1 MMVKVSREQMN
12 KDEKNILAALQNNA
26 QESIDMLAKR
36 CGFSRQKVWR
46 IVKRLEKT
54 RLIWGYSAVIDEKKN
69 NLNHYTLL
77 VKRTSKKLDDKTIDI
92 ITSRK
97 LEDIVASLGTTVEN
111 SYYVNGEYDWII
123 TFTAHNLVQAKKFC
137 ESLLALHPGVIEKT
151 VLLETLFF
159 VKNHYILNPES
170 KKLREFL

>member
-1 MMVKVSREQMN
+1 MD
-12 KDEKNILAALQNNA
+12 KDEKIILAELQNNA

-54 RLIWGYSAVIDEKKN
+54 RLIWGYTAIIDEKKN
-69 NLNHYTLL
+69 DMNHYTLL
-77 VKRTSKKLDDKTIDI
+77 IKRTTKKLDEKTIDI

-97 LEDIVASLGTTVEN
+97 IENNGTNIGVTIEN

-123 TFTAHNLVQAKKFC
+123 TFTARDLILAKKFC
-137 ESLLALHPGVIEKT
+137 EMLLALHPGVIEKT
-151 VLLETLFF
+151 ILLETLFSI
-159 VKNHYILNPES
+159 KNHYILNPES
-170 KKLREFL
+170 KKLREFI

>member
-1 MMVKVSREQMN
+1 MVKVSREQMS
-12 KDEKNILAALQNNA
+12 KDEKIILAELQNNA

-54 RLIWGYSAVIDEKKN
+54 RLIWGYSAIIDEKKN
-69 NLNHYTLL
+69 DMNHYTLL
-77 VKRTSKKLDDKTIDI
+77 VKRTTKKLDEKTVDI

-97 LEDIVASLGTTVEN
+97 LEDIVATIGVTIEN

-123 TFTAHNLVQAKKFC
+123 TFTAQDLVHAKKFC
-137 ESLLALHPGVIEKT
+137 ESLLALHAGVIEKT
-151 VLLETLFF
+151 ILLETLFI
-159 VKNHYILNPES
+159 VKNHYVLNPES

>member
-1 MMVKVSREQMN
+1 MVKVSREQMN
-12 KDEKNILAALQNNA
+12 KDEKIILAELQNNA

-54 RLIWGYSAVIDEKKN
+54 RLIWGYSAIIDEKKN
-69 NLNHYTLL
+69 DMDHYTLL
-77 VKRTSKKLDDKTIDI
+77 IKRTTKRLDEKTIDI

-97 LEDIVASLGTTVEN
+97 LEDIVGSLGATIEN

-123 TFTAHNLVQAKKFC
+123 TFTAADIVHAKKFC
-137 ESLLALHPGVIEKT
+137 ESLLALHAGVIEKT
-151 VLLETLFF
+151 ILLETLFF

>member
-1 MMVKVSREQMN
+1 MVKVSRAQMD
-12 KDEKNILAALQNNA
+12 KDEKIILAELENNA

-54 RLIWGYSAVIDEKKN
+54 RLIWGYSAIIDEKKN
-69 NLNHYTLL
+69 EMNHYTVLI
-77 VKRTSKKLDDKTIDI
+77 KRTTKKLDEKTVDI

-97 LEDIVASLGTTVEN
+97 LESIVANIGATIEN

-123 TFTAHNLVQAKKFC
+123 TFTSQNLVQAKKLC

-151 VLLETLFF
+151 TLLETLF
-159 VKNHYILNPES
+159 VIKNHYILNPES

>member
-1 MMVKVSREQMN
+1 MVKVSREQMN
-12 KDEKNILAALQNNA
+12 KDEKIILAELQKNA

-54 RLIWGYSAVIDEKKN
+54 RLIWGYSAIIDEKKN
-69 NLNHYTLL
+69 DMNHYTILI
-77 VKRTSKKLDDKTIDI
+77 KRTTKKLDEKTIDI

-97 LEDIVASLGTTVEN
+97 LEDIVESIGATIEN

-123 TFTAHNLVQAKKFC
+123 TFTAWNLVQAKKFC
-137 ESLLALHPGVIEKT
+137 ESLLALHAGVIEKT
-151 VLLETLFF
+151 ILLETLFA
-159 VKNHYILNPES
+159 VKSHYILNPES

>member
-1 MMVKVSREQMN
+1 MVKVSKEQMN
-12 KDEKNILAALQNNA
+12 KDEKIILAELQNDA

-54 RLIWGYSAVIDEKKN
+54 RLIWGYSAIIDEKKN
-69 NLNHYTLL
+69 DMNHYTLL
-77 VKRTSKKLDDKTIDI
+77 IKRTTKRLDEKTIDI

-97 LEDIVASLGTTVEN
+97 LEDIVASLGATIEN

-123 TFTAHNLVQAKKFC
+123 TFTAADIVKAKKFC
-137 ESLLALHPGVIEKT
+137 ESLLALHAGVIEKT
-151 VLLETLFF
+151 ILLETLFF
-159 VKNHYILNPES
+159 IKNHYILNPES

>member
-1 MMVKVSREQMN
+1 MVKVSREQMN
-12 KDEKNILAALQNNA
+12 KDEKIILAELQNNA

-54 RLIWGYSAVIDEKKN
+54 RLIWGYSAIIDEKKN
-69 NLNHYTLL
+69 DMNHYTLL
-77 VKRTSKKLDDKTIDI
+77 VKRTTKRLDEKTVDI

-97 LEDIVASLGTTVEN
+97 LEDIVASIGVTIEN

-123 TFTAHNLVQAKKFC
+123 TFTARDLMQAKKFC
-137 ESLLALHPGVIEKT
+137 ESLLALHAGVIEKT
-151 VLLETLFF
+151 ILLETLFI
-159 VKNHYILNPES
+159 VKNHYVLNPES

>member
-1 MMVKVSREQMN
+1 MD
-12 KDEKNILAALQNNA
+12 KDEKIILAELENNA

-54 RLIWGYSAVIDEKKN
+54 RLIWGYSAIIDEKKN
-69 NLNHYTLL
+69 EMNHYTVLI
-77 VKRTSKKLDDKTIDI
+77 KRTTKKLDEKTVDI

-97 LEDIVASLGTTVEN
+97 LESIVANIGATIEN

-123 TFTAHNLVQAKKFC
+123 TFTSQNLVQAKKLC

-151 VLLETLFF
+151 TLLETLF
-159 VKNHYILNPES
+159 VIKNHYILNPES

>member
-1 MMVKVSREQMN
+1 MVKVSREQMD
-12 KDEKNILAALQNNA
+12 KDEKRILAALQKNA

-54 RLIWGYSAVIDEKKN
+54 RLIWGYSAIIDEKKN
-69 NLNHYTLL
+69 DLNHYTLL
-77 VKRTSKKLDDKTIDI
+77 IKRTTKRLDEKTIDI
-92 ITSRK
+92 ITTRK
-97 LEDIVASLGTTVEN
+97 LEDIVEGLGATVEN

-123 TFTAHNLVQAKKFC
+123 TFTVADIIQAKKFC
-137 ESLLALHPGVIEKT
+137 ESLLSLHAGVIEKT
-151 VLLETLFF
+151 ILLETLFV

-170 KKLREFL
+170 KQLREFL

>member
-1 MMVKVSREQMN
+1 MVKVSREQMN
-12 KDEKNILAALQNNA
+12 KDEKIILAELQNNA

-54 RLIWGYSAVIDEKKN
+54 RLIWGYSAIIDEKKN
-69 NLNHYTLL
+69 DMNHYTLL
-77 VKRTSKKLDDKTIDI
+77 VKRTTKKLDEKTVDI

-97 LEDIVASLGTTVEN
+97 LEDIVASIEVTIEN

-123 TFTAHNLVQAKKFC
+123 TFTARDLMQAKKFC
-137 ESLLALHPGVIEKT
+137 ESLLALHAGVIEKT
-151 VLLETLFF
+151 ILLETLFI
-159 VKNHYILNPES
+159 VKNHYVLNPES

>member
-1 MMVKVSREQMN
+1 MVKVSREQMD
-12 KDEKNILAALQNNA
+12 KDEKKILAELQKNA

-46 IVKRLEKT
+46 IVKRLEKS
-54 RLIWGYSAVIDEKKN
+54 RLIWGYSAIIDDKKN
-69 NLNHYTLL
+69 DMNHYTLL
-77 VKRTSKKLDDKTIDI
+77 VKRSTKKLDEKTIDI

-97 LEDIVASLGTTVEN
+97 LEDIVGNIGATIEN
-111 SYYVNGEYDWII
+111 SYYVNGEYDWVI
-123 TFTAHNLVQAKKFC
+123 TFTARNIVQAKKFC

-170 KKLREFL
+170 KKLRDFL

>member
-1 MMVKVSREQMN
+1 MVKVSREQMN
-12 KDEKNILAALQNNA
+12 KDEKIILAELQNNA

-54 RLIWGYSAVIDEKKN
+54 RLIWGYSAIIDEKKN
-69 NLNHYTLL
+69 DMNHYTLL
-77 VKRTSKKLDDKTIDI
+77 VKRTTKRLDEKTVDI

-97 LEDIVASLGTTVEN
+97 LEDIVESIGVTLEN

-123 TFTAHNLVQAKKFC
+123 TFTARDLMQAKKFC
-137 ESLLALHPGVIEKT
+137 ESLLALHAGVIEKT
-151 VLLETLFF
+151 ILLETLFI
-159 VKNHYILNPES
+159 VKNHYVLNPES

>member
-1 MMVKVSREQMN
+1 MVKVSREQMN
-12 KDEKNILAALQNNA
+12 KDEKIILAELQNNA

-54 RLIWGYSAVIDEKKN
+54 RLIWGYSAIIDEKKN
-69 NLNHYTLL
+69 DMNHYTLL
-77 VKRTSKKLDDKTIDI
+77 VKRTTKRLDEKTVDI

-97 LEDIVASLGTTVEN
+97 LEDIVESIGVTIEN

-123 TFTAHNLVQAKKFC
+123 TFTARDLMQAKKFC
-137 ESLLALHPGVIEKT
+137 ESLLALHAGVIEKT
-151 VLLETLFF
+151 ILLETLFI
-159 VKNHYILNPES
+159 VKNHYVLNPES

>member
-1 MMVKVSREQMN
+1 MVKVSREQMN
-12 KDEKNILAALQNNA
+12 KDEKIILAELQNNA

-54 RLIWGYSAVIDEKKN
+54 RLIWGYSAIIDEKKN
-69 NLNHYTLL
+69 DMNHYTLL
-77 VKRTSKKLDDKTIDI
+77 VKRTTKKLDEKTVDI

-97 LEDIVASLGTTVEN
+97 LEDIVASIGVTIEN

-123 TFTAHNLVQAKKFC
+123 TFTARDLMQAKKFC
-137 ESLLALHPGVIEKT
+137 ESLLTLHAGVIEKT
-151 VLLETLFF
+151 ILLETLFI
-159 VKNHYILNPES
+159 VKNHYVLNPES

>member
-1 MMVKVSREQMN
+1 MVKVSREQMN
-12 KDEKNILAALQNNA
+12 KDEKIILAELQNNA

-54 RLIWGYSAVIDEKKN
+54 RLIWGYSAIIDEKKN
-69 NLNHYTLL
+69 DMNHYTLL
-77 VKRTSKKLDDKTIDI
+77 VKRTTKKLDEKTVDI

-97 LEDIVASLGTTVEN
+97 LEDIVASIGVTIEN

-123 TFTAHNLVQAKKFC
+123 TFTARDLMQAKKFC
-137 ESLLALHPGVIEKT
+137 ESLLALHAGVIEKT
-151 VLLETLFF
+151 ILLETLFI
-159 VKNHYILNPES
+159 VKNHYVLNPES

>member
-1 MMVKVSREQMN
+1 MVKVSREQMN
-12 KDEKNILAALQNNA
+12 KDEKVILTELQKNA

-46 IVKRLEKT
+46 IVKRLEKN
-54 RLIWGYSAVIDEKKN
+54 RLIWGYSAIIDQKKN
-69 NLNHYTLL
+69 DLNHYTLL
-77 VKRTSKKLDDKTIDI
+77 IKRTTKKLDERTIDV

-97 LEDIVASLGTTVEN
+97 LEDIVGNIGATIEN
-111 SYYVNGEYDWII
+111 SYYVNGEYDWVI
-123 TFTAHNLVQAKKFC
+123 TFTARDIVQAKKFC

-151 VLLETLFF
+151 ILLEMLFF

>member
-1 MMVKVSREQMN
+1 MVKVSKEQMN
-12 KDEKNILAALQNNA
+12 KDEKIILAELQNNA
-26 QESIDMLAKR
+26 QESIDRLAKR

-54 RLIWGYSAVIDEKKN
+54 RIIWGYTAIINEEKN
-69 NLNHYTLL
+69 DLNHYTLL
-77 VKRTSKKLDDKTIDI
+77 VKRTTKKLDEKTIDI

-97 LEDIVASLGTTVEN
+97 LEDIVGSFGATIEN
-111 SYYVNGEYDWII
+111 SYYVNGEYDWVI
-123 TFTAHNLVQAKKFC
+123 TFTAADIVQAKKFC
-137 ESLLALHPGVIEKT
+137 ESLLALHAGVIEKT
-151 VLLETLFF
+151 LLLETLFF